1 LVAIEQASIYVCE
14 ADSDKI
20 ADKSMNLLS
29 NREADHGM
37 VGDRLMIWRFAG
49 RFLASTVI
57 LVTVLVRFAFA
68 AIDQSIPPGKWAV
81 LTFDAAK
88 TTIGYNLAGWP
99 HVTNGTFKL
108 KRGTIRVDPVSGRM
122 LGSLV
127 VDAASGDSGHSVRDA
142 RMNNSV
148 LEVQGFPEISFEPK
162 QVESHGTSPGEFPV
176 SVRGVMTIHG
186 STHPLTVVARVERHN
201 DTVVV
206 HCNFAIPYVAWGL
219 KDPSIL
225 FFTVAKEVDVEVT
238 AVSHL
243 EWMSPQK

>member
-1 LVAIEQASIYVCE
+1 MSW
-14 ADSDKI
+14 
-20 ADKSMNLLS
+20 
-29 NREADHGM
+29 
-37 VGDRLMIWRFAG
+37 RLAR
-49 RFLASTVI
+49 RLLASTVI
-57 LVTVLVRFAFA
+57 IA
-68 AIDQSIPPGKWAV
+68 AILVKHASAAFDQSIPHGKWAA

-88 TTIGYNLAGWP
+88 TTIAYHLAGWP
-99 HVTNGTFKL
+99 HITSGTFKL
-108 KRGTIRVDPVSGRM
+108 KSGTIRVDPVAGRM

-148 LEVQGFPEISFEPK
+148 LEVQSFPEIRFEPQ
-162 QVESHGTSPGEFPV
+162 QVESHGTPPGEFPV

-243 EWMSPQK
+243 EWMSPPK

>member
-1 LVAIEQASIYVCE
+1 MSW
-14 ADSDKI
+14 
-20 ADKSMNLLS
+20 
-29 NREADHGM
+29 
-37 VGDRLMIWRFAG
+37 RLAR
-49 RFLASTVI
+49 RLLASTVI
-57 LVTVLVRFAFA
+57 IAAVLVRLAFA
-68 AIDQSIPPGKWAV
+68 DSDQSTPPGAWAA
-81 LTFDAAK
+81 LSFDAAK
-88 TTIGYNLAGWP
+88 TTIGYHLTGWP
-99 HVTNGTFKL
+99 HVTSGTFKL
-108 KRGTIRVDPVSGRM
+108 KSGTIRVDPVSGRM

-148 LEVQGFPEISFEPK
+148 LEVQSFPEIRFEPQ
-162 QVESHGTSPGEFPV
+162 QVESHGTPPGEFPV

-225 FFTVAKEVDVEVT
+225 FFTVAREVDVEVT

-243 EWMSPQK
+243 EWMSPPK

>member
-1 LVAIEQASIYVCE
+1 MSW
-14 ADSDKI
+14 
-20 ADKSMNLLS
+20 
-29 NREADHGM
+29 
-37 VGDRLMIWRFAG
+37 RLAR
-49 RFLASTVI
+49 RLLASTVI
-57 LVTVLVRFAFA
+57 IA
-68 AIDQSIPPGKWAV
+68 AILVKLASAALDQSTPPGAWAA
-81 LTFDAAK
+81 LTFDAAN
-88 TTIGYNLAGWP
+88 TTIAYHLAGWP
-99 HVTNGTFKL
+99 HITSGTFKL
-108 KRGTIRVDPVSGRM
+108 KSGTIRVDPVSGRM

-148 LEVQGFPEISFEPK
+148 LEVQSFPEIRFEPQ
-162 QVESHGTSPGEFPV
+162 QVESHGTPPGEFPL

-243 EWMSPQK
+243 EWMSPPK